1 MSPPVVILPLD
12 PQLVDSDSSLADLGN
27 IQTVDNVVEVQFQP
41 VLTPPPPLPATVSF
55 NAGLMNS
62 AFEKINDMMEV
73 FKEFRPLLR
82 DLGSARRS
90 PTAGSSDIDRPNPL
104 DKVSDMAPQGPVVAP
119 QSPDMAP
126 GPSSASYDPHA
137 LGSSRHD
144 APHDDMFVSPRGG
157 VDKGEHVPVGIR
169 HVSPSTSPS
178 HQNRLRDELERVHT
192 EISHFREINDFCR
205 ARGRAPPDHS
215 YRDLEIL
222 QAKYAQLSLALEE
235 SLQASSSRRRG
246 RSPSFTSHRVVSPS
260 DAHHSLRP
268 DSSSLHRPRLSP
280 RPRSPSQDR
289 SRSRDD
295 YSGHHRHSR
304 RSQERFLERFVSSAA
319 PSHGRRPRSRG
330 SPSPKRLEFSR
341 ESPSQ
346 QRMRFA
352 SRGSPSPK
360 RMGFAS
366 DPGPS
371 SSKRPLSRDSPS
383 PRPRSSR
390 DSLSPRRGSPSPKRQ
405 HFESRD
411 SDSPRRQHSS
421 RASSREASLER
432 PHSRSSPAHPYSPSR
447 EDREADDTSMPAPV
461 KAMIDFILQ
470 SFPEATALPA
480 HPSSRSFDLSASAG
494 VTDAAT
500 PSGSLLAWCHAMSDS
515 FSDNQKRF
523 SQRIKD
529 GRVCH
534 SLLPT
539 LHRFERVSNSPT
551 QGKELKANPDILDLL
566 RNKVPDFRH
575 LPISIKEGIFIE
587 RSLRSCLES
596 HNFLTWSVMAL
607 IKSLHEKK
615 LLPKDDPVI
624 SQLQKSFSKACSN
637 VTNGLTANTAFVTM
651 KRRQLLLSHVVLSV
665 SEAQKRNLLSDPFF
679 QTGSL
684 FDASSVESA
693 RSAARDLSLF
703 KPHLK
708 ASSSTSQSRRQP
720 YSSSSAQ
727 RGSARQSSRPSSSQ
741 RSSSPFR
748 QQSGRKGDSRFQ
760 KKSSGSPQKRGGFR
774 K

>member
-1 MSPPVVILPLD
+1 
-12 PQLVDSDSSLADLGN
+12 
-27 IQTVDNVVEVQFQP
+27 
-41 VLTPPPPLPATVSF
+41 
-55 NAGLMNS
+55 
-62 AFEKINDMMEV
+62 MMDV

-82 DLGSARRS
+82 EHLGSARRS
-90 PTAGSSDIDRPNPL
+90 PAAGPSDIDRPNPL
-104 DKVSDMAPQGPVVAP
+104 AKVSDMPP
-119 QSPDMAP
+119 QSPDVAP
-126 GPSSASYDPHA
+126 GPSTATYDPHG
-137 LGSSRHD
+137 LGSSRYD

-157 VDKGEHVPVGIR
+157 VDRGEHVPYGSH
-169 HVSPSTSPS
+169 HVSPSTTPS
-178 HQNRLRDELERVHT
+178 HQERLRDELERIHT
-192 EISHFREINDFCR
+192 EISQIRECNDFCR

-222 QAKYAQLSLALEE
+222 QPKYARLSLALEE
-235 SLQASSSRRRG
+235 SLQDSSSGRRG
-246 RSPSFTSHRVVSPS
+246 RSPFFTSHRAVSPS
-260 DAHHSLRP
+260 DAPHLRRP

-280 RPRSPSQDR
+280 RPRSSSQDR
-289 SRSRDD
+289 FRSRDA
-295 YSGHHRHSR
+295 YSGHHRHSC
-304 RSQERFLERFVSSAA
+304 RSQERYQDRFASSAA
-319 PSHGRRPRSRG
+319 PSHSRRPRSRG
-330 SPSPKRLEFSR
+330 SPSPKRLEFSSRVSPSPQRMGFASR

-346 QRMRFA
+346 QRMGFA

-366 DPGPS
+366 DAGPS
-371 SSKRPLSRDSPS
+371 CSKRPLSRDSPS

-390 DSLSPRRGSPSPKRQ
+390 DSLSPRGFASSPKLMGFASGGSPSPKRQ
-405 HFESRD
+405 RFESRD

-421 RASSREASLER
+421 RALSHEASVER
-432 PHSRSSPAHPYSPSR
+432 PQSRSSPTHPSSPSR
-447 EDREADDTSMPAPV
+447 EDKEAEDTSMPAPV
-461 KAMIDFILQ
+461 KAMIDFILK
-470 SFPEATALPA
+470 SFPKATASPA
-480 HPSSRSFDLSASAG
+480 HPSSRSFDLSSSAG

-500 PSGSLLAWCHAMSDS
+500 PSGSLLAWCHAMSDA
-515 FSDNQKRF
+515 FSDTQKRF

-539 LHRFERVSNSPT
+539 LHKFERVSNSPT
-551 QGKELKANPDILDLL
+551 QGKELKANPDVLDLL
-566 RNKVPDFRH
+566 RNKVPDFRY
-575 LPISIKEGIFIE
+575 LPISIKEGIAVE

-607 IKSLHEKK
+607 IRSLHEKK

-637 VTNGLTANTAFVTM
+637 VASCITSNTAFVTM
-651 KRRQLLLSHVVLSV
+651 KRRQLLLSHVVPSV

-679 QTGSL
+679 QTSSL

-720 YSSSSAQ
+720 FSSSS
-727 RGSARQSSRPSSSQ
+727 GSKGPARQSSRPSTSQ
-741 RSSSPFR
+741 RSSSPPR
-748 QQSGRKGDSRFQ
+748 HQSGRKDGSRFQ
-760 KKSSGSPQKRGGFR
+760 KKSSGTPQKRGGFR

>member
-1 MSPPVVILPLD
+1 
-12 PQLVDSDSSLADLGN
+12 
-27 IQTVDNVVEVQFQP
+27 
-41 VLTPPPPLPATVSF
+41 
-55 NAGLMNS
+55 
-62 AFEKINDMMEV
+62 
-73 FKEFRPLLR
+73 
-82 DLGSARRS
+82 
-90 PTAGSSDIDRPNPL
+90 
-104 DKVSDMAPQGPVVAP
+104 MA
-119 QSPDMAP
+119 
-126 GPSSASYDPHA
+126 
-137 LGSSRHD
+137 
-144 APHDDMFVSPRGG
+144 
-157 VDKGEHVPVGIR
+157 I
-169 HVSPSTSPS
+169 
-178 HQNRLRDELERVHT
+178 
-192 EISHFREINDFCR
+192 
-205 ARGRAPPDHS
+205 
-215 YRDLEIL
+215 
-222 QAKYAQLSLALEE
+222 
-235 SLQASSSRRRG
+235 RRG

-260 DAHHSLRP
+260 DAHRPLRP

-295 YSGHHRHSR
+295 YSGHRRHSR
-304 RSQERFLERFVSSAA
+304 RSQERYLERFVSSAA

-330 SPSPKRLEFSR
+330 SPSPTRLEFSR
-341 ESPSQ
+341 ESPSHQ
-346 QRMRFA
+346 LMRFA

-360 RMGFAS
+360 RMGFTS

-371 SSKRPLSRDSPS
+371 SSKRPLSRYSPS

-390 DSLSPRRGSPSPKRQ
+390 DSLSPKGFASSPKRMGFASRGSPSPKRQ
-405 HFESRD
+405 RFVSRD
-411 SDSPRRQHSS
+411 SDSPRRRHSS

-432 PHSRSSPAHPYSPSR
+432 SLSRSSPAHPYSPSR
-447 EDREADDTSMPAPV
+447 EDKEAEDTSMPAPV

-470 SFPEATALPA
+470 SFPEATASPA
-480 HPSSRSFDLSASAG
+480 HPSSRSFDLSASAS

-515 FSDNQKRF
+515 FSDTQKRF

-575 LPISIKEGIFIE
+575 LPISIKEGISIE

-651 KRRQLLLSHVVLSV
+651 KRRQLLLSHVVPSV

-679 QTGSL
+679 QTSSL

-720 YSSSSAQ
+720 YSSSSTQ

-760 KKSSGSPQKRGGFR
+760 KKSSGTPQKRGGFR

>member
-1 MSPPVVILPLD
+1 M
-12 PQLVDSDSSLADLGN
+12 
-27 IQTVDNVVEVQFQP
+27 
-41 VLTPPPPLPATVSF
+41 
-55 NAGLMNS
+55 
-62 AFEKINDMMEV
+62 
-73 FKEFRPLLR
+73 
-82 DLGSARRS
+82 
-90 PTAGSSDIDRPNPL
+90 
-104 DKVSDMAPQGPVVAP
+104 AP
-119 QSPDMAP
+119 QSPDVAP
-126 GPSSASYDPHA
+126 GPSSASFDPHA
-137 LGSSRHD
+137 SGSSHHD
-144 APHDDMFVSPRGG
+144 ALRDDVFASPRGG
-157 VDKGEHVPVGIR
+157 LDKGEHVPVGIR
-169 HVSPSTSPS
+169 STSPS
-178 HQNRLRDELERVHT
+178 ASPSHQQRLRQELEKVHA
-192 EISHFREINDFCR
+192 EMSHIRDLIDFCR
-205 ARGRAPPDHS
+205 ARGRAPPDQSHH
-215 YRDLEIL
+215 DFEIL

-235 SLQASSSRRRG
+235 SLHASSSLLRG
-246 RSPSFTSHRVVSPS
+246 RSPSFASHRDASPS
-260 DAHHSLRP
+260 AGHRSLLP
-268 DSSSLHRPRLSP
+268 DSSSRHGPHLST

-295 YSGHHRHSR
+295 YIGHRRHSR
-304 RSQERFLERFVSSAA
+304 RSQERFVERFGSSAA
-319 PSHGRRPRSRG
+319 STHGRRPRSRG

-341 ESPSQ
+341 DSSSQHELRFASRESPSQ
-346 QRMRFA
+346 HEMRFA
-352 SRGSPSPK
+352 SQGSPSQHELRFATRSASPK

-366 DPGPS
+366 RASPFPKRMGFASDSGPS
-371 SSKRPLSRDSPS
+371 TSKRPLSRDSPS
-383 PRPRSSR
+383 QRPLSSR
-390 DSLSPRRGSPSPKRQ
+390 DSLSPRRGSPSSKRQ
-405 HFESRD
+405 RHESRD

-421 RASSREASLER
+421 RASSLEASLER

-447 EDREADDTSMPAPV
+447 EDKEAEDTSMPAPV
-461 KAMIDFILQ
+461 KAMIDFIMQ
-470 SFPEATALPA
+470 SFSEATASPA
-480 HPSSRSFDLSASAG
+480 HTSSRSFDLSASAG

-515 FSDNQKRF
+515 FADTRKKF

-534 SLLPT
+534 SLLPS

-551 QGKELKANPDILDLL
+551 QGREFKANPDILDLL
-566 RNKVPDFRH
+566 RSKVPDFRQ
-575 LPISIKEGIFIE
+575 LPISIKEGISIE

-607 IKSLHEKK
+607 IKALHEKK

-637 VTNGLTANTAFVTM
+637 VTSGLTANTAFVTM
-651 KRRQLLLSHVVLSV
+651 KRRQLLLSHVVPSV

-684 FDASSVESA
+684 FDASSVEAA

-727 RGSARQSSRPSSSQ
+727 RGSARHSSRPSSSSQ

-748 QQSGRKGDSRFQ
+748 HQSGKKGDLRFQ
-760 KKSSGSPQKRGGFR
+760 KKSSGTPLKRGGFR

>member
-1 MSPPVVILPLD
+1 
-12 PQLVDSDSSLADLGN
+12 
-27 IQTVDNVVEVQFQP
+27 
-41 VLTPPPPLPATVSF
+41 
-55 NAGLMNS
+55 
-62 AFEKINDMMEV
+62 MMDV

-82 DLGSARRS
+82 EHLGSARRS
-90 PTAGSSDIDRPNPL
+90 PAAGPSDIDRPNPL
-104 DKVSDMAPQGPVVAP
+104 DKVSDMAPQGPAP
-119 QSPDMAP
+119 QSPDVAP
-126 GPSSASYDPHA
+126 GPSTATYDPHA

-144 APHDDMFVSPRGG
+144 APRDDMFVSPRGG
-157 VDKGEHVPVGIR
+157 VDRGEHVPYGSR
-169 HVSPSTSPS
+169 HVSPSTTPS
-178 HQNRLRDELERVHT
+178 HQERLRDELERVHT
-192 EISHFREINDFCR
+192 EISQIRECNDFCR

-222 QAKYAQLSLALEE
+222 QSKYAQLSLALEE
-235 SLQASSSRRRG
+235 SLQDSSSGRRG
-246 RSPSFTSHRVVSPS
+246 RSPFFTSHRAVSPS
-260 DAHHSLRP
+260 DAHHPRRP

-280 RPRSPSQDR
+280 RHRSPSQDR
-289 SRSRDD
+289 FRSRDA

-304 RSQERFLERFVSSAA
+304 RSQERYQDRFASSAA
-319 PSHGRRPRSRG
+319 PSHSRRPRSRG
-330 SPSPKRLEFSR
+330 SPSPKRLEFSSRVSPSPQRMGFASR

-346 QRMRFA
+346 QRMGFA

-366 DPGPS
+366 DAGPS
-371 SSKRPLSRDSPS
+371 CSKRPLSRDSPS

-390 DSLSPRRGSPSPKRQ
+390 DSLSPKGFASSPKRMGFASGGSPSPKRQ
-405 HFESRD
+405 RFESRD

-421 RASSREASLER
+421 RASSREASVER
-432 PHSRSSPAHPYSPSR
+432 PQSRSSPTHPSSPSR
-447 EDREADDTSMPAPV
+447 EDKEAEDTSMPAPV
-461 KAMIDFILQ
+461 KAMIEFILQ
-470 SFPEATALPA
+470 SFPEATASPA

-500 PSGSLLAWCHAMSDS
+500 PSGSLLAWCHAMSDA
-515 FSDNQKRF
+515 FSDTQKRF

-566 RNKVPDFRH
+566 RNKVPDFRY
-575 LPISIKEGIFIE
+575 LPISIKEGIAIE

-607 IKSLHEKK
+607 IRSLHEKK

-637 VTNGLTANTAFVTM
+637 VTSSITANTAFVTM
-651 KRRQLLLSHVVLSV
+651 KRRQLLLSHVVPSV

-679 QTGSL
+679 QTSSL

-708 ASSSTSQSRRQP
+708 ASSSTSQSRRQTF
-720 YSSSSAQ
+720 SSSS
-727 RGSARQSSRPSSSQ
+727 GSKGPARQSSRPSTSQ
-741 RSSSPFR
+741 RSSSPPR
-748 QQSGRKGDSRFQ
+748 QQSGRKDGSRFQ
-760 KKSSGSPQKRGGFR
+760 KKSSGTPHKRGGFR